1 MRYWLRH
8 LRRPPAAAAI
18 GAGLLAG
25 LAMALGGPGW
35 ANARTADG
43 IGSHIVRSGDTVQS
57 VADRYGVDAADIRVA
72 NGIID
77 DRLYVGARLLID
89 GTAAPSTSSARP
101 SASTYEVQPGDAL
114 IRIARSHGVSLSDLL
129 EANDLRVT
137 SFIFPGDQLTVPG
150 SGGADSTGGGGVPR
164 PRVVC
169 PVPSASF
176 MNSWGFPRG
185 SSRFHE
191 GTDLMAPAGTTIL
204 APITGTMTF
213 DRNNLGG
220 RTFTITSPSGW
231 VAYGAHLEDQIG
243 ESRQVAAGEVI
254 GTVGDSGNA
263 KGGDPH
269 LHLSLER
276 GGTAVN
282 PYPSLSDAC

>member
-1 MRYWLRH
+1 MRHWLRN
-8 LRRPPAAAAI
+8 LRRPSAAAAV

-25 LAMALGGPGW
+25 LALAVGGAGG
-35 ANARTADG
+35 ANARTSDT
-43 IGSHIVRSGDTVQS
+43 GSHIVRSGDTVHS
-57 VADRYGVDAADIRVA
+57 VAKRYGVDPDDIRVA

-77 DRLYVGARLLID
+77 DQLYVGARLLID
-89 GTAAPSTSSARP
+89 PAAAGSSGEAQ
-101 SASTYEVQPGDAL
+101 ASTYEVQPGDAL
-114 IRIARSHGVSLSDLL
+114 ILIARRHGVSLSDLL
-129 EANDLRVT
+129 EANDLQVT
-137 SFIFPGDQLTVPG
+137 AFIFPGDELTIPSAGG
-150 SGGADSTGGGGVPR
+150 SGRGGVPR

-185 SSRFHE
+185 STRFHE
-191 GTDLMAPAGTTIL
+191 GTDMMAPAGTTIL

-213 DRNNLGG
+213 GRNNLGG

-231 VAYGAHLEDQIG
+231 VAYGAHLSSQIG
-243 ESRQVAAGEVI
+243 DSRWVAAGEVI

-276 GGTAVN
+276 GGRATN

>member
-8 LRRPPAAAAI
+8 LRRPPATAAI
-18 GAGLLAG
+18 GAGLVAG
-25 LAMALGGPGW
+25 LALALAGPGW
-35 ANARTADG
+35 ANARPSDG
-43 IGSHIVRSGDTVQS
+43 ATSHIVRSGDTVQS
-57 VADRYGVDAADIRVA
+57 VAKRYGVDPDDIRVA

-77 DRLYVGARLLID
+77 DQLYLGARLLID
-89 GTAAPSTSSARP
+89 GDAAPAAGSSRSRAG
-101 SASTYEVQPGDAL
+101 TYEVRPGDAL
-114 IRIARSHGVSLSDLL
+114 IRIARAHGVSLSDLL

-137 SFIFPGDQLTVPG
+137 SLIFPGDELTIP
-150 SGGADSTGGGGVPR
+150 STGGSGRAGVPR

-185 SSRFHE
+185 STRFHE

-213 DRNNLGG
+213 GRNNLGG

-231 VAYGAHLEDQIG
+231 VAYGAHLATQIG
-243 ESRQVAAGEVI
+243 DSRWVAAGEVI

-263 KGGDPH
+263 RGGDPH

>member
-8 LRRPPAAAAI
+8 LRRPRAAAAV
-18 GAGLLAG
+18 GAGIIAG
-25 LAMALGGPGW
+25 LAMALAGPGW
-35 ANARTADG
+35 ATARTGDVTS
-43 IGSHIVRSGDTVQS
+43 SHIVRSGDTVHS
-57 VADRYGVDAADIRVA
+57 VADRYGVDPDDIRVA

-77 DRLYVGARLLID
+77 DTLYVGARLLID
-89 GTAAPSTSSARP
+89 GSAAPSTGGGSRGAG
-101 SASTYEVQPGDAL
+101 TYQVESGDVL
-114 IRIARSHGVSLSDLL
+114 SRIALDHGVALSDLI
-129 EANDLRVT
+129 EANDL
-137 SFIFPGDQLTVPG
+137 SLDSLIFPGDELTIPG
-150 SGGADSTGGGGVPR
+150 ASSTSSSSGVPR

-191 GTDLMAPAGTTIL
+191 GTDLMAPEGTPIV

-213 DRNNLGG
+213 GRNNLGG
-220 RTFTITSPSGW
+220 RTFTIESPSGW
-231 VAYGAHLEDQIG
+231 VAYGAHLADQVG
-243 ESRQVAAGEVI
+243 DSRWVAAGEVI
-254 GTVGDSGNA
+254 GSVGDSGNA

>member
-1 MRYWLRH
+1 MRHWLRN
-8 LRRPPAAAAI
+8 LRRPSAAAAV
-18 GAGLLAG
+18 GAGLVAG
-25 LAMALGGPGW
+25 LALAVGGAGG
-35 ANARTADG
+35 ATARTSDTS
-43 IGSHIVRSGDTVQS
+43 SHIVRSGDTVQS
-57 VADRYGVDAADIRVA
+57 VAKRYGVDPDDIRVA

-77 DRLYVGARLLID
+77 DQLYVGARLVID
-89 GTAAPSTSSARP
+89 SSAAPSSGSSR
-101 SASTYEVQPGDAL
+101 SGGGTYEVQPGDAL
-114 IRIARSHGVSLSDLL
+114 IRIARQHGVSLSDLL
-129 EANDLRVT
+129 AANDLEVT
-137 SFIFPGDQLTVPG
+137 SLIFPGDELTIPTTGG
-150 SGGADSTGGGGVPR
+150 SGGGGVPR

-169 PVPSASF
+169 PVPSATF

-185 SSRFHE
+185 STRFHE

-213 DRNNLGG
+213 GRNNLGG

-231 VAYGAHLEDQIG
+231 VAYGAHLSSQIG
-243 ESRQVAAGEVI
+243 DSRWVAAGEVI

>member
-8 LRRPPAAAAI
+8 LRRPSAAAAI
-18 GAGLLAG
+18 GAGVVAG
-25 LAMALGGPGW
+25 LAMALLGPGW
-35 ANARTADG
+35 AMARAGDATS
-43 IGSHIVRSGDTVQS
+43 SHIVRSGDTVHG
-57 VADRYGVDAADIRVA
+57 VASRYGVDADDIRVA

-77 DRLYVGARLLID
+77 DQLYVGARLVID
-89 GTAAPSTSSARP
+89 GSAASSAGGGTR
-101 SASTYEVQPGDAL
+101 AGGTYEVRSGDVL
-114 IRIARSHGVSLSDLL
+114 SRIALDHGVALSDLV
-129 EANDLRVT
+129 EANDLSLT
-137 SFIFPGDQLTVPG
+137 SLIFPGDELTIPG
-150 SGGADSTGGGGVPR
+150 ASRGSNRGVPR

-191 GTDLMAPAGTTIL
+191 GTDLMAAKGTTIL

-213 DRNNLGG
+213 GNNNLGG
-220 RTFTITSPSGW
+220 RTFTIQSPSGW
-231 VAYGAHLEDQIG
+231 VAYGAHLDDQIG
-243 ESRQVAAGEVI
+243 DSRWVAAGEVI

-276 GGTAVN
+276 GGRAVN